1 MKVFLQSK
9 TSNQQLKSFQM
20 SLVGREVVLGVGG
33 GIAAYKS
40 CELLR
45 RLQDR
50 GYLITVVPTPS
61 SLNFVGKATWE
72 ALSGRPVNTQVWEN
86 VHTVPHI
93 SLAESTNFFVIAPAT
108 ADLIARLAAGRA
120 DDLLTNLVLASDAPK
135 MLVPAMHPSMW
146 LDPAT
151 VANVATLRSR
161 GFMIMDPDV
170 GRLTGK
176 DIGPGRFPEVP
187 SIIERFDELTGNVQD
202 LKGKRVLVTAG
213 GTREA
218 IDPVRFI
225 GNKSSG
231 KQGIAIALAAR
242 NRGAH
247 VHLIAANFDTTSLE
261 GIEVS
266 NVESAAD
273 MHKVLLEQ
281 FTTCDIL
288 IMSAAVAD
296 AKPKNFSLEKIKKA
310 LLGSIELEEN
320 PDLLASVASS
330 KKNQIVIGFA
340 AETKDHLQEARRK
353 LEAKGLDLIYV
364 NDVTGGAIF
373 GQDQTMGTMLLRND
387 ADIAVKEVS
396 KDALGNLLLDQ
407 AIRQLG

>member
-1 MKVFLQSK
+1 
-9 TSNQQLKSFQM
+9 M
-20 SLVGREVVLGVGG
+20 SLKGREVVLGVGG

-50 GYLITVVPTPS
+50 GYAVTVVPTPS
-61 SLNFVGKATWE
+61 SLNFVGSATWE
-72 ALSGRPVNTQVWEN
+72 ALSGRPVYTQVWEN

-93 SLAESTNFFVIAPAT
+93 AVAESANFFLIAPAT

-151 VANVATLRSR
+151 VANVLTLRSR
-161 GFMIMDPDV
+161 GFVVMDPEV

-187 SIIERFDELTGNVQD
+187 SILEKFDALTGNIQD
-202 LKGKRVLVTAG
+202 FKGKRVLVTAG

-231 KQGIAIALAAR
+231 KQGVAIALAAR
-242 NRGAH
+242 DRGAI
-247 VHLIAANFDTTSLE
+247 VHLVAANFDTSALD
-261 GIEVS
+261 GIEIS
-266 NVESAAD
+266 KVESAAD
-273 MHKVLLEQ
+273 MQQVLTQQ
-281 FTTCDIL
+281 FPLCDVL

-296 AKPKNFSLEKIKKA
+296 ARPKNMSFEKIKKA
-310 LLGSIELEEN
+310 LFGSIELEEN
-320 PDLLASVASS
+320 PDLLASLTAS
-330 KKNQIVIGFA
+330 KNKQLIIGFA

-364 NDVTGGAIF
+364 NDVSGGAIF
-373 GQDQTMGTMLLRND
+373 GQDQTMGTILLRND

>member
-1 MKVFLQSK
+1 
-9 TSNQQLKSFQM
+9 M
-20 SLVGREVVLGVGG
+20 SLIGREVVLGVGG

-50 GYLITVVPTPS
+50 GYSITVVPTPS

-72 ALSGRPVNTQVWEN
+72 ALSGRPVSTHVWEN

-93 SLAESTNFFVIAPAT
+93 ALAEAANFFLIAPAT

-151 VANVATLRSR
+151 VANVETLRTR
-161 GFMIMDPDV
+161 GFLIMDPDV

-176 DIGPGRFPEVP
+176 DSGPGRFPEVP
-187 SIIERFDELTGNVQD
+187 AIIERFDAVTGNIQD

-231 KQGIAIALAAR
+231 KQGIAVALAAR
-242 NRGAH
+242 NRGAQ
-247 VHLIAANFDTTSLE
+247 VHLIAANFDTSDLV

-266 NVESAAD
+266 KVESAAD
-273 MHKVLLEQ
+273 MQRVLSEQ
-281 FTTCDIL
+281 FSMCDIL

-296 AKPKNFSLEKIKKA
+296 ARPKNSSVEKIKKA

-320 PDLLASVASS
+320 PDLLASLVSL
-330 KKNQIVIGFA
+330 KKEQVIVGFA

-364 NDVTGGAIF
+364 NDVSGGAIF
-373 GQDQTMGTMLLRND
+373 GQDQTMGTILLRND

>member
-1 MKVFLQSK
+1 MS
-9 TSNQQLKSFQM
+9 QL
-20 SLVGREVVLGVGG
+20 GREVVLGVGG

-50 GYLITVVPTPS
+50 GYVITVVPTPS

-72 ALSGRPVNTQVWEN
+72 ALSGRAANSQVWED

-93 SLAESTNFFVIAPAT
+93 SLAEKADFFLIAPAT

-120 DDLLTNLVLASDAPK
+120 DDLLTNLVLASNVPK

-151 VANVATLRSR
+151 VTNVQTLRTR
-161 GFMIMDPDV
+161 GFIVMEPEV
-170 GRLTGK
+170 GRLTGS
-176 DIGPGRFPEVP
+176 DSGVGRFPEVS
-187 SIIERFDELTGNVQD
+187 SIIDAFDDVTGQRQD
-202 LKGKRVLVTAG
+202 LKGKKVLVTAG

-231 KQGIAIALAAR
+231 KQGVAIALSAR
-242 NRGAH
+242 NRGAQ
-247 VHLIAANFDTTSLE
+247 VHLIAANVDTSALQ
-261 GIEVS
+261 GIEIS
-266 NVESAAD
+266 TVESTSQL
-273 MHKVLLEQ
+273 HEVLLQQ
-281 FTTCDIL
+281 FPLCDVL

-296 AKPKNFSLEKIKKA
+296 AKPKAFSLEKIKKSFF
-310 LLGSIELEEN
+310 GSIELEEN
-320 PDLLASVASS
+320 PDLLASLAPVRTH
-330 KKNQIVIGFA
+330 QMIIGFA

-353 LEAKGLDLIYV
+353 MSAKGLDVIYV
-364 NDVTGGAIF
+364 NDVSGGAIF
-373 GQDQTMGTMLLRND
+373 GQDTTLGTILLRND

>member
-1 MKVFLQSK
+1 
-9 TSNQQLKSFQM
+9 M

-50 GYLITVVPTPS
+50 GYTITVVPTPS

-93 SLAESTNFFVIAPAT
+93 KIAETADFFLIAPAT

-120 DDLLTNLVLASDAPK
+120 DDLLTNLVLASDVPK

-151 VANVATLRSR
+151 VSNVATLRSR
-161 GFMIMDPDV
+161 GFIVMEPDV
-170 GRLTGK
+170 GRLTGS

-187 SIIERFDELTGNVQD
+187 AIIKKFDDVTGNVQD
-202 LKGKRVLVTAG
+202 LVGRRILVTAG

-242 NRGAH
+242 NRGAQ
-247 VHLIAANFDTTSLE
+247 VHLIAANFETSNLD

-266 NVESAAD
+266 KVESASD
-273 MHKVLLEQ
+273 MQAVLLEQ
-281 FTTCDIL
+281 FPRCDVL

-296 AKPKNFSLEKIKKA
+296 AKPKNLSLDKIKKA

-320 PDLLASVASS
+320 PDLLASLASI
-330 KKNQIVIGFA
+330 KQNQIVIGFA

-364 NDVTGGAIF
+364 NDVSGGAIF
-373 GQDQTMGTMLLRND
+373 GQEQTMGTILLRND

-396 KDALGNLLLDQ
+396 KDALGNLLLDH

>member
-1 MKVFLQSK
+1 MS
-9 TSNQQLKSFQM
+9 QL
-20 SLVGREVVLGVGG
+20 GPEIVLGVGG

-50 GYLITVVPTPS
+50 GYQVTVVPTPS

-72 ALSGRPVNTQVWEN
+72 ALSGRPVNVQVWEN

-93 SLAESTNFFVIAPAT
+93 SLAEQSEYFVIAPAT

-120 DDLLTNLVLASDAPK
+120 DDLLTNLVLASNSPK

-151 VANVATLRSR
+151 VANVQTLRDR
-161 GFMIMDPDV
+161 GFKVMEPEV
-170 GRLTGK
+170 GRLTGS
-176 DIGPGRFPEVP
+176 DEGQGRFPETA
-187 SIIERFDELTGNVQD
+187 SIVKEFDELTGNISD
-202 LKGKRVLVTAG
+202 LVGKRVLVTAG
-213 GTREA
+213 GTREN

-225 GNKSSG
+225 GNRSSG
-231 KQGIAIALAAR
+231 KQGIAIALAAKR
-242 NRGAH
+242 RGAL
-247 VHLIAANFDTTSLE
+247 VHLIAANVDEKDVRGIQTTHV
-261 GIEVS
+261 VS
-266 NVESAAD
+266 TQE
-273 MHKVLLEQ
+273 MHEALTEQ
-281 FTTCDIL
+281 FPQCDIL

-296 AKPKNFSLEKIKKA
+296 ARPKLVSFEKIKKT
-310 LLGSIELEEN
+310 LLGTIELTPN
-320 PDLLASVASS
+320 SDLIAEMS
-330 KKNQIVIGFA
+330 KSKTNQLMIGFA

-353 LEAKGLDLIYV
+353 MESKGLDLIYV
-364 NDVTGGAIF
+364 NDVSGGAIF
-373 GQDQTMGTMLLRND
+373 GKDKTMGTILTRNG

>member
-1 MKVFLQSK
+1 MS
-9 TSNQQLKSFQM
+9 QL
-20 SLVGREVVLGVGG
+20 GPEIVLGVGG

-50 GYLITVVPTPS
+50 GYQVTVVPTPS

-72 ALSGRPVNTQVWEN
+72 ALSGRPVNVQVWEN

-93 SLAESTNFFVIAPAT
+93 SLAEQSEYFVIAPAT
-108 ADLIARLAAGRA
+108 ADLIARLASGRA
-120 DDLLTNLVLASDAPK
+120 DDLLTNLVLASNSPK

-151 VANVATLRSR
+151 VANVQTLRDR
-161 GFMIMDPDV
+161 GFKVMEPDV
-170 GRLTGK
+170 GRLTGS
-176 DIGPGRFPEVP
+176 DEGQGRFPETA
-187 SIIERFDELTGNVQD
+187 SIVKEFDELTGNISD
-202 LKGKRVLVTAG
+202 LVGIRVLVTAG
-213 GTREA
+213 GTRES

-225 GNKSSG
+225 GNRSSG
-231 KQGIAIALAAR
+231 KQGIAIALAAKK
-242 NRGAH
+242 RGAL
-247 VHLIAANFDTTSLE
+247 VHLIAANIDEKDVKGIQTTHV
-261 GIEVS
+261 VS
-266 NVESAAD
+266 TQE
-273 MHKVLLEQ
+273 MHEALTEQ
-281 FTTCDIL
+281 FPQCDIL

-296 AKPKNFSLEKIKKA
+296 ARPKLASFEKIKKS
-310 LLGSIELEEN
+310 LLGTIELTPN
-320 PDLLASVASS
+320 TDLIAEMS
-330 KKNQIVIGFA
+330 KSKTNQLMIGFA

-353 LEAKGLDLIYV
+353 MESKGLDLIYV
-364 NDVTGGAIF
+364 NDVSGGAIF
-373 GQDQTMGTMLLRND
+373 GKDKTMGTILTRNG

>member
-1 MKVFLQSK
+1 MS
-9 TSNQQLKSFQM
+9 QL
-20 SLVGREVVLGVGG
+20 GPEIVLGVGG

-50 GYLITVVPTPS
+50 GYQVTVVPTPS

-72 ALSGRPVNTQVWEN
+72 ALSGRPVNVQVWES
-86 VHTVPHI
+86 VHTVTHI
-93 SLAESTNFFVIAPAT
+93 SLAEQSEYFVIAPAT

-120 DDLLTNLVLASDAPK
+120 DDLLTNLVLASNSPK

-151 VANVATLRSR
+151 VANVQTLRNR
-161 GFMIMDPDV
+161 GFKVMDPEV
-170 GRLTGK
+170 GRLTGS
-176 DIGPGRFPEVP
+176 DEGQGRFPETA
-187 SIIERFDELTGNVQD
+187 SIVKEFDEMTGNISD
-202 LKGKRVLVTAG
+202 LVGKRVLVTAG
-213 GTREA
+213 GTREN

-225 GNKSSG
+225 GNRSSG
-231 KQGIAIALAAR
+231 KQGIAIALAAKR
-242 NRGAH
+242 RGAL
-247 VHLIAANFDTTSLE
+247 VHLIAANIDEKDVRGIQTTHV
-261 GIEVS
+261 VS
-266 NVESAAD
+266 TQE
-273 MHKVLLEQ
+273 MHEALTEQ
-281 FTTCDIL
+281 FPQCDIL

-296 AKPKNFSLEKIKKA
+296 ARPKLASFEKIKKS
-310 LLGSIELEEN
+310 LLGTIELTPN
-320 PDLLASVASS
+320 TDLIAEMS
-330 KKNQIVIGFA
+330 KSKTNQLVIGFA

-353 LEAKGLDLIYV
+353 MQSKGLDLIYV
-364 NDVTGGAIF
+364 NDVSGGAIF
-373 GQDQTMGTMLLRND
+373 GKDKTMGTILTRNG

>member
-1 MKVFLQSK
+1 
-9 TSNQQLKSFQM
+9 M
-20 SLVGREVVLGVGG
+20 SLKGREVVLGVGG

-50 GYLITVVPTPS
+50 GYAVTVVPTPS
-61 SLNFVGKATWE
+61 SLNFVGSATWE
-72 ALSGRPVNTQVWEN
+72 ALSGRPVYTQVWEN

-93 SLAESTNFFVIAPAT
+93 AVAESANFFLIAPAT

-151 VANVATLRSR
+151 VANVLTLRSR
-161 GFMIMDPDV
+161 GLVVMDPEV

-187 SIIERFDELTGNVQD
+187 SILEKFDALTGNIQD
-202 LKGKRVLVTAG
+202 FKGKRVLVTAG

-231 KQGIAIALAAR
+231 KQGVAIALAAR
-242 NRGAH
+242 DRGAI
-247 VHLIAANFDTTSLE
+247 VHLVAANFDTAALD
-261 GIEVS
+261 GIEIS
-266 NVESAAD
+266 KVESAAD
-273 MHKVLLEQ
+273 MQQVLAQQ
-281 FTTCDIL
+281 FPLCDVL

-296 AKPKNFSLEKIKKA
+296 ARPKNMSFEKIKKA

-320 PDLLASVASS
+320 PDLLASLTAS
-330 KKNQIVIGFA
+330 KNGQLIIGFA

-353 LEAKGLDLIYV
+353 LETKGLDLIYV
-364 NDVTGGAIF
+364 NDVSGGAIF
-373 GQDQTMGTMLLRND
+373 GQDQTMGTILLRND

>member
-1 MKVFLQSK
+1 MS
-9 TSNQQLKSFQM
+9 QL
-20 SLVGREVVLGVGG
+20 GPEIVLGVGG

-50 GYLITVVPTPS
+50 GYQVTVVPTPS

-72 ALSGRPVNTQVWEN
+72 ALSGRPVNVQVWEN

-93 SLAESTNFFVIAPAT
+93 SLAEQSEYFVIAPAT

-120 DDLLTNLVLASDAPK
+120 DDLLTNLVLASNSPK

-151 VANVATLRSR
+151 VANVRTLRDR
-161 GFMIMDPDV
+161 GFKVMEPEV
-170 GRLTGK
+170 GRLTGS
-176 DIGPGRFPEVP
+176 DEGQGRFPETA
-187 SIIERFDELTGNVQD
+187 SIVKEFDELTGNISD
-202 LKGKRVLVTAG
+202 LVGKRVLVTAG
-213 GTREA
+213 GTREN

-225 GNKSSG
+225 GNRSSG
-231 KQGIAIALAAR
+231 KQGIAIALAAKK
-242 NRGAH
+242 RGAL
-247 VHLIAANFDTTSLE
+247 VHLIAANVDEKDVRGIQTTHV
-261 GIEVS
+261 VS
-266 NVESAAD
+266 TQE
-273 MHKVLLEQ
+273 MHEALTEQ
-281 FTTCDIL
+281 FPQCDIL

-296 AKPKNFSLEKIKKA
+296 ARPKLVSFEKIKKT
-310 LLGSIELEEN
+310 LLGTI
-320 PDLLASVASS
+320 DLTLNTDLIAEMS
-330 KKNQIVIGFA
+330 KSKTNQLMIGFA
-340 AETKDHLQEARRK
+340 AETRDHLQEARRK
-353 LEAKGLDLIYV
+353 MESKGLDLIYV
-364 NDVTGGAIF
+364 NDVSGGAIF
-373 GQDQTMGTMLLRND
+373 GKDKTMGTILTRNG